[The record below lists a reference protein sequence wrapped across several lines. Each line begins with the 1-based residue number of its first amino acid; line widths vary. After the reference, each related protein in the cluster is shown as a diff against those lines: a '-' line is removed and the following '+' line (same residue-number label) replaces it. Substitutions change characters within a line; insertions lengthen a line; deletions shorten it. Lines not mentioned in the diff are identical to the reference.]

1 MLGDFLS
8 RFSSFEVF
16 LRTQTSPLHV
26 YLFDSG
32 EDSEKHVHPKMFDKN
47 KAILIVG
54 NENEKMCIQQL
65 IYICNSHIRYFVFIC
80 VHNYGWLKLG
90 GVCCLVNLGWLL
102 GLETTITFVT
112 FDFIE
117 NK

>member
-26 YLFDSG
+26 YLFDCG
-32 EDSEKHVHPKMFDKN
+32 EDSEKHPKMFDKY

-54 NENEKMCIQQL
+54 NENEK
-65 IYICNSHIRYFVFIC
+65 C
-80 VHNYGWLKLG
+80 VYN
-90 GVCCLVNLGWLL
+90 N
-102 GLETTITFVT
+102 
-112 FDFIE
+112 
-117 NK
+117 

>member
-47 KAILIVG
+47 KAILFVG
-54 NENEKMCIQQL
+54 NEMRNVYTTIN
-65 IYICNSHIRYFVFIC
+65 ICNSHIRYFCIYMYTQLWVVEIK
-80 VHNYGWLKLG
+80 GL
-90 GVCCLVNLGWLL
+90 CCLVNLGWLL
-102 GLETTITFVT
+102 GLETITYVT

-117 NK
+117 K

>member
-65 IYICNSHIRYFVFIC
+65 IYICNSHIRYFCIYMCTQLWVVEIR
-80 VHNYGWLKLG
+80 G
-90 GVCCLVNLGWLL
+90 GVLFGQFRLAAGIRNYYNICY
-102 GLETTITFVT
+102 I
-112 FDFIE
+112 
-117 NK
+117 